1 MKIFSNLKT
10 AITFLSKNQ
19 KKSLNY
25 FIILLTISFFIETL
39 SIGILIPT
47 LSIFINPLE
56 FSNKFPFFNEILK
69 NNFLKIS
76 TENFLLFLILLIFF
90 LKFLFVTYLNYF
102 NSNFSFNV
110 QKYLSKKIL
119 KNYLNKPYN
128 FFLNTNSSIVLRNV
142 ILEVEQFAVALI
154 SYSFFLNELILIFG
168 IGIVLLIFQPKMT
181 IILIISILIIF
192 LIYNFST
199 KKIINKLGLQR
210 QKYEAERIKN
220 INEILGSIKDI
231 KLKYLYDF
239 FLNIFDQNNTK
250 AAHSSKWI
258 KILQSFPR
266 GFLEFFVVLGFLL
279 ICLIFLEQNIDEQE
293 ILLIGGIYLACAVKL
308 LPSINRILSSF
319 QRIKYAEPV
328 IKNIKGEIENS
339 LKSSDN
345 DRYTKI
351 ENLKTFKI
359 QNIFFKYEN
368 DKYLGLKDISAEFE
382 KNTMYGI
389 IGPSGSGKSTLINI
403 ICGFLKPNSGNL
415 YINTKL
421 EINFKKLS
429 SQIGYVP
436 QNIFLLDGTVI
447 ENIALG
453 ETNPDKEKI
462 NHILDRLNLLKFFT
476 NQPKGLD
483 TNVGERGTRLSGGQ
497 LQRLGIARA
506 LYKDPDII
514 ILDEFTSALD
524 KENEIEI
531 LKYLEVLKKDKIFII
546 SSHSENVKN
555 ICDKV
560 YEIKD
565 GTFHE

>member
-25 FIILLTISFFIETL
+25 FIILLIISFFIETL

>member
-1 MKIFSNLKT
+1 
-10 AITFLSKNQ
+10 
-19 KKSLNY
+19 
-25 FIILLTISFFIETL
+25 
-39 SIGILIPT
+39 
-47 LSIFINPLE
+47 
-56 FSNKFPFFNEILK
+56 
-69 NNFLKIS
+69 
-76 TENFLLFLILLIFF
+76 
-90 LKFLFVTYLNYF
+90 
-102 NSNFSFNV
+102 
-110 QKYLSKKIL
+110 
-119 KNYLNKPYN
+119 
-128 FFLNTNSSIVLRNV
+128 
-142 ILEVEQFAVALI
+142 
-154 SYSFFLNELILIFG
+154 
-168 IGIVLLIFQPKMT
+168 
-181 IILIISILIIF
+181 
-192 LIYNFST
+192 
-199 KKIINKLGLQR
+199 
-210 QKYEAERIKN
+210 
-220 INEILGSIKDI
+220 
-231 KLKYLYDF
+231 
-239 FLNIFDQNNTK
+239 NTK

-476 NQPKGLD
+476 NQPK
-483 TNVGERGTRLSGGQ
+483 
-497 LQRLGIARA
+497 
-506 LYKDPDII
+506 
-514 ILDEFTSALD
+514 
-524 KENEIEI
+524 
-531 LKYLEVLKKDKIFII
+531 
-546 SSHSENVKN
+546 
-555 ICDKV
+555 
-560 YEIKD
+560 
-565 GTFHE
+565 

>member
-25 FIILLTISFFIETL
+25 FVILLIISFFIETL

-56 FSNKFPFFNEILK
+56 FSNKFPFFNEILT

-279 ICLIFLEQNIDEQE
+279 LCLIF
-293 ILLIGGIYLACAVKL
+293 
-308 LPSINRILSSF
+308 
-319 QRIKYAEPV
+319 
-328 IKNIKGEIENS
+328 
-339 LKSSDN
+339 
-345 DRYTKI
+345 
-351 ENLKTFKI
+351 
-359 QNIFFKYEN
+359 
-368 DKYLGLKDISAEFE
+368 
-382 KNTMYGI
+382 
-389 IGPSGSGKSTLINI
+389 
-403 ICGFLKPNSGNL
+403 
-415 YINTKL
+415 
-421 EINFKKLS
+421 
-429 SQIGYVP
+429 
-436 QNIFLLDGTVI
+436 
-447 ENIALG
+447 
-453 ETNPDKEKI
+453 
-462 NHILDRLNLLKFFT
+462 
-476 NQPKGLD
+476 
-483 TNVGERGTRLSGGQ
+483 
-497 LQRLGIARA
+497 
-506 LYKDPDII
+506 
-514 ILDEFTSALD
+514 
-524 KENEIEI
+524 
-531 LKYLEVLKKDKIFII
+531 
-546 SSHSENVKN
+546 
-555 ICDKV
+555 
-560 YEIKD
+560 
-565 GTFHE
+565 